1 LFLVELVKTKHP
13 FGCFVIFRE
22 NGELM
27 ENICVIGTGY
37 VGLVSGA
44 GMADFGNS
52 VICADIDKSK
62 IDMLQEG
69 GIPIYEPGL
78 KELVDRNVNAGRLTF
93 SADVETSVK
102 NADVIFIAV
111 GTPMGDNGEADLRA
125 VEAVAT
131 TIAKNLNSYKIIC
144 TKSTVPVGTGAR
156 LEALINQEKESDYE
170 FDVVSNPEF
179 LREGSAVKDFLL
191 PDRVVLGV
199 NSERAAEVMKQVYR
213 SLFINETPMVITNV
227 PSSEMIK
234 YASNAFLAVKI
245 SFINEMANLAD
256 KVGADVHT
264 IARAM
269 GLDGRISSK
278 FLHPGPGYGG
288 SCFPKDTEALVYTGE
303 QHGVDFQVVKA
314 AIGANKNQ
322 RNVILAKAQELLP
335 EMSGK
340 TVAILGLAFKANTD
354 DVRDTPALEIIEGLE
369 NAGAVVKAYD
379 PIAAENMKKFF
390 LPNLDTR
397 QTVIETVQDVD
408 LVIILTEWNE
418 LRGLGLK
425 ELKTHLRAPN
435 IVDARNILSIDQLK
449 EFGYNYRNVGRS
461 NI

>member
-1 LFLVELVKTKHP
+1 M
-13 FGCFVIFRE
+13 R
-22 NGELM
+22 
-27 ENICVIGTGY
+27 NICVIGTGY

-52 VICADIDKSK
+52 VVCTDIDKEK
-62 IDMLQEG
+62 IDMLQAG

-93 SADVETSVK
+93 SADIENSVR
-102 NADVIFIAV
+102 NAEVIFIAV
-111 GTPMGDNGEADLRA
+111 GTPLGNNGEADLQA

-131 TIAKNLNSYKIIC
+131 TIAKNLNSHKIIC

-156 LEALINQEKESDYE
+156 LEALIAREKESDFE

-179 LREGSAVKDFLL
+179 LREGSAVKDFLI

-199 NSERAAEVMKQVYR
+199 SSKRAEEMMKDVYR
-213 SLFINETPMVITNV
+213 PLFINETPLVITNV

-245 SFINEMANLAD
+245 SFINEVANLAD

-288 SCFPKDTEALVYTGE
+288 SCFPKDTEALVSTGM
-303 QHGVDFQVVKA
+303 QYGVDFQVVKA
-314 AIGANKNQ
+314 AIAANKNQ
-322 RNVILAKAQELLP
+322 RSVILEKAKELVPDLKD
-335 EMSGK
+335 K

-354 DVRDTPALEIIEGLE
+354 DVRDTPALEIIQGLE
-369 NAGAVVKAYD
+369 QAGAKVKAYD

-397 QTVIETVQDVD
+397 KTVLETVQDAD

-449 EFGYNYRNVGRS
+449 EFGFNYRNVGRS

>member
-1 LFLVELVKTKHP
+1 MK
-13 FGCFVIFRE
+13 
-22 NGELM
+22 
-27 ENICVIGTGY
+27 NICVIGTGY

-44 GMADFGNS
+44 GMADFGNR
-52 VICADIDKSK
+52 VTCADIDQSK
-62 IDMLQEG
+62 IDLLQAG

-78 KELVDRNVNAGRLTF
+78 KELVDRNVKAKRLSF
-93 SADVETSVK
+93 SHDVEGSIRD
-102 NADVIFIAV
+102 AEVIFIAV
-111 GTPMGDNGEADLRA
+111 GTPMGDNGQADLKA
-125 VEAVAT
+125 VEAVAR
-131 TIAKNLNSYKIIC
+131 TIALNLNSYKIIC

-156 LEALINQEKESDYE
+156 LQELIAREKTSDYE

-179 LREGSAVKDFLL
+179 LREGSAVKDFLI

-199 NSERAAEVMKQVYR
+199 STERAATMMKDVYR

-245 SFINEMANLAD
+245 SFINEIANLAD

-264 IARAM
+264 IAKAM
-269 GLDGRISSK
+269 GLDGRISPK

-303 QHGVDFQVVKA
+303 QYGVDFGVVRA
-314 AIGANKNQ
+314 AIGTNKHQ
-322 RNVILAKAQELLP
+322 REVILEKARELLP
-335 EMSGK
+335 DMQGK
-340 TVAILGLAFKANTD
+340 TVAVLGLAFKPNTD
-354 DVRDTPALEIIEGLE
+354 DVRDTPALEIIKGLE
-369 NAGAVVKAYD
+369 KAGATVKAYD

-390 LPNLDTR
+390 FPHLDT
-397 QTVIETVQDVD
+397 QENVIDTVTGAD

-425 ELKTHLRAPN
+425 EMKAHLNAPN
-435 IVDARNILSIDQLK
+435 IVDARNVLSISQLK
-449 EFGYNYRNVGRS
+449 EYGYNYRNVGRS
-461 NI
+461 KL